1 MATNFCG
8 HSSDTLS
15 RSEKELQ
22 RIRRNIAEMIPVSYV
37 WKTANEF
44 KEQRHWLWNNVEE
57 NDYQIAGTDFKN
69 TTRSLIY
76 FRHERDAVYFALRW
90 A

>member
-1 MATNFCG
+1 MATNFWG

-22 RIRRNIAEMIPVSYV
+22 RIRRNLAEMIPVSYV
-37 WKTANEF
+37 WRTVDEF
-44 KEQRHWLWNNVEE
+44 KEQRRWLWDNVAV

-76 FRHERDAVYFALRW
+76 FRHERDAVYFSLRW
-90 A
+90 S